1 MGWVRSSRPGGIGCS
16 EVTRRWIII
25 AIGCLA
31 ALLVASCSA
40 EVDGR
45 GVRGG
50 APGPSSQPD
59 FPSASPSSGPSDST
73 PNGPSSG
80 ATTQGCPKVTDSK
93 AGLSYACISPDLKL
107 DNSETWT
114 LELSKE
120 VDVNWFLG
128 EGSGVLPPDQNG
140 TLRELSEDIS
150 ASLVKTDYGT
160 NPTSTQDSSVDATIG
175 GRPAHVVQTT
185 ITLNPTYVKT
195 SQLKVTKERLWI
207 AVIDSGNGL
216 DAVWYVTIP
225 DIVSNLWADVPAV
238 INSITVS

>member
-1 MGWVRSSRPGGIGCS
+1 M
-16 EVTRRWIII
+16 TRRLIII
-25 AIGCLA
+25 AVGCLA

-45 GVRGG
+45 GVRAG
-50 APGPSSQPD
+50 APGSSRQPD
-59 FPSASPSSGPSDST
+59 FPSAPPSSGPSDST
-73 PNGPSSG
+73 PSGPGSG
-80 ATTQGCPKVTDSK
+80 ATAQGCPKATDPK
-93 AGLSYACISPDLKL
+93 AGLSYACISPDLKP
-107 DNSETWT
+107 DNSEFWT

-128 EGSGVLPPDQNG
+128 EGSSVLPPDQNG
-140 TLRELSEDIS
+140 TLRELAEAIS
-150 ASLVKTDYGT
+150 ATLAKTDYGT
-160 NPTSTQDSSVDATIG
+160 NPTSTQDSSADTTID

-195 SQLKVTKERLWI
+195 SKLKVTKERLWI

-225 DIVSNLWADVPAV
+225 DIVSNLWTDVPAV
-238 INSITVS
+238 IKSIRVS

>member
-1 MGWVRSSRPGGIGCS
+1 M
-16 EVTRRWIII
+16 TRRWIVV
-25 AIGCLA
+25 ALSGLA

-45 GVRGG
+45 GVRAG
-50 APGPSSQPD
+50 APGALSQPD

-73 PNGPSSG
+73 PSAPSSG
-80 ATTQGCPKVTDSK
+80 AAAQGCPKATDPK
-93 AGLSYACISPDLKL
+93 AGLSYACISPDLKP

-120 VDVNWFLG
+120 VDVDWFLG

-140 TLRELSEDIS
+140 TLRELSEAIS
-150 ASLVKTDYGT
+150 ASLAKTDYGT
-160 NPTSTQDSSVDATIG
+160 NPTSTQDSSVDTTIG

-185 ITLNPTYVKT
+185 ITLNPAYVKT
-195 SQLKVTKERLWI
+195 SKLKVTKERLWI

-238 INSITVS
+238 IKTITVS